1 MLYFSRWYLSRV
13 YSVPTRDK
21 NTISGEEKTF
31 TAWQEGVRKDIER
44 AFGVAK
50 GKFQF
55 LDRPIM
61 LYDLKDI
68 AVRVMSCMLLHNI
81 VVADHVIENNYDV
94 DYDPAAMEVATMQ
107 VKLKLHLH
115 LLLIWLSRDFM
126 TMK

>member
-1 MLYFSRWYLSRV
+1 MLHFGGWYLSQV
-13 YSVPTRDK
+13 YSFCAGDK
-21 NTISGEEKTF
+21 KPFTEEEKTF
-31 TAWQEGVRKDIER
+31 TAWQEGVKKDIEH

-50 GKFQF
+50 GKFQV
-55 LDRPIM
+55 LDQPIM
-61 LYDLKDI
+61 LYNLKDI